1 MKKPFI
7 ILAMP
12 RSMTAWTSCFLTI
25 GNVFCQ
31 HEILRKDRHTD
42 IAVQSILGQPY
53 KYSGAACPGSL
64 IMWDELV
71 RRMPEAN
78 YIYIRRSPEQSLTS
92 LARVAGVPVDMM
104 EEGYAMLNQKAREFM
119 QVAEPKVMDFA
130 ELATMKGMRKL
141 WNWVCPEEHLPD
153 QHLVKMHS
161 LHIEQRREIIHA
173 QVLGK

>member
-31 HEILRKDRHTD
+31 HEVLRKDLKTD
-42 IAVQSILGQPY
+42 VVVKSILGQPY
-53 KYSGAACPGSL
+53 KYSGVACPGSL
-64 IMWDELV
+64 MVWQELV
-71 RRMPEAN
+71 HRMPDAN
-78 YIYIRRSPEQSLTS
+78 YIYIRRSPAQSLKS
-92 LARVAGVPVDMM
+92 LAKVAQVTEDMM
-104 EEGYAMLNQKAREFM
+104 EDGYEQLNQKAREFM
-119 QVAEPKVMDFA
+119 QVAEPKVIDFT
-130 ELATMKGMRKL
+130 ELTTMKGMRKL